1 MNVDANCI
9 CKVKS
14 AEVYINGADTFFFSF
29 GVLKHPTVYS
39 FKCLQ
44 FLFTAH
50 LNNEQRFTIYVLHGG
65 TFYFCFFWGDCQ
77 LGYTIQYIS
86 SNNF

>member
-29 GVLKHPTVYS
+29 GVLKHPAVYS

-50 LNNEQRFTIYVLHGG
+50 LNNEQRFTIYVLP
-65 TFYFCFFWGDCQ
+65 FIFVFFWGG
-77 LGYTIQYIS
+77 LPIRVRYTIYI
-86 SNNF
+86 

>member
-29 GVLKHPTVYS
+29 GVLKHPAVYS

-50 LNNEQRFTIYVLHGG
+50 LNNE
-65 TFYFCFFWGDCQ
+65 
-77 LGYTIQYIS
+77 
-86 SNNF
+86 